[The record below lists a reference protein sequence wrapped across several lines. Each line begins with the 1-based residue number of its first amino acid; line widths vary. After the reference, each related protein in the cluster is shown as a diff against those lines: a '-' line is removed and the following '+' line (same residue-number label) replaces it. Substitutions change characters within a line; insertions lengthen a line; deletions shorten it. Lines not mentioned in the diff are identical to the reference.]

1 MRCERIALPTEPYPH
16 GRFTNSIIINTQ
28 KKCKHNYINRFTNF
42 NCYGKIFFTW
52 RHGSAGRAFASHARG
67 HRFESCCLHQQ
78 KTHTNL
84 VVRFLLV
91 ETTKGQE
98 LENLFSAFGGCL
110 QPLALCTVCIVADT
124 LCRCVVYFYSSL
136 CRAAP
141 VVFCFTNNIIFFI
154 AKTGKRVYNNNNKVV
169 GGKYNERS

>member
-67 HRFESCCLHQQ
+67 HRFESCCLHQWEPRSHPWFLFICVKGVAGIIV
-78 KTHTNL
+78 KTKVAEKKISYDWL
-84 VVRFLLV
+84 
-91 ETTKGQE
+91 TKPRQNGK
-98 LENLFSAFGGCL
+98 F
-110 QPLALCTVCIVADT
+110 VK
-124 LCRCVVYFYSSL
+124 
-136 CRAAP
+136 
-141 VVFCFTNNIIFFI
+141 
-154 AKTGKRVYNNNNKVV
+154 KTK
-169 GGKYNERS
+169 

>member
-67 HRFESCCLHQQ
+67 HRFESCCLHHLCSTKKLQNI
-78 KTHTNL
+78 KSTRFSRSCAFLLPYL
-84 VVRFLLV
+84 VVRALRGTFEFGICIL
-91 ETTKGQE
+91 TY
-98 LENLFSAFGGCL
+98 FSKNR
-110 QPLALCTVCIVADT
+110 T
-124 LCRCVVYFYSSL
+124 
-136 CRAAP
+136 
-141 VVFCFTNNIIFFI
+141 
-154 AKTGKRVYNNNNKVV
+154 
-169 GGKYNERS
+169 

>member
-67 HRFESCCLHQQ
+67 HRFESCCLHQNKSPSIVMGFYFG
-78 KTHTNL
+78 KTTCG
-84 VVRFLLV
+84 R
-91 ETTKGQE
+91 EP
-98 LENLFSAFGGCL
+98 ENLFSAFGGCL
-110 QPLALCTVCIVADT
+110 QPLALCTVYIVAGT
-124 LCRCVVYFYSSL
+124 LCRCAVYFYTSL
-136 CRAAP
+136 CRAAT
-141 VVFCFTNNIIFFI
+141 VVICFTNNIIFFI
-154 AKTGKRVYNNNNKVV
+154 AKAGKRVYN
-169 GGKYNERS
+169 Y

>member
-67 HRFESCCLHQQ
+67 HRFESCCLHQN
-78 KTHTNL
+78 KSPSIVMGFCFGKNILRTRTRKL
-84 VVRFLLV
+84 VFGVRRLLATACV
-91 ETTKGQE
+91 MHRVYRSRHFVS
-98 LENLFSAFGGCL
+98 LRCLFF
-110 QPLALCTVCIVADT
+110 
-124 LCRCVVYFYSSL
+124 SSL

-141 VVFCFTNNIIFFI
+141 VVFCFASNIIFFI
-154 AKTGKRVYNNNNKVV
+154 AKAGKKVYNNNYKVV
-169 GGKYNERS
+169 GGKYDER

>member
-78 KTHTNL
+78 PDCR
-84 VVRFLLV
+84 VVFLYNGLEWRLHRLCAMFAQPV
-91 ETTKGQE
+91 TK
-98 LENLFSAFGGCL
+98 
-110 QPLALCTVCIVADT
+110 VT
-124 LCRCVVYFYSSL
+124 LHAIDLRQQSL
-136 CRAAP
+136 LTSP
-141 VVFCFTNNIIFFI
+141 VVSTNAKLKRTYFI
-154 AKTGKRVYNNNNKVV
+154 
-169 GGKYNERS
+169 

>member
-67 HRFESCCLHQQ
+67 HRFESCCLHQHYKSPSFTMGFYNVGEQ
-78 KTHTNL
+78 LTGANPKTCFRRSAVACNRL
-84 VVRFLLV
+84 RYAVRISSQTLGVAALSIFV
-91 ETTKGQE
+91 IHYAE
-98 LENLFSAFGGCL
+98 
-110 QPLALCTVCIVADT
+110 QPLLSLVCFDNR
-124 LCRCVVYFYSSL
+124 LELGRFYRP
-136 CRAAP
+136 RAKLHGCDQGHTA
-141 VVFCFTNNIIFFI
+141 
-154 AKTGKRVYNNNNKVV
+154 RD
-169 GGKYNERS
+169 

>member
-78 KTHTNL
+78 
-84 VVRFLLV
+84 
-91 ETTKGQE
+91 
-98 LENLFSAFGGCL
+98 
-110 QPLALCTVCIVADT
+110 PD
-124 LCRCVVYFYSSL
+124 CR
-136 CRAAP
+136 
-141 VVFCFTNNIIFFI
+141 VVFFTTDSNGDYIAFVQYLHNLCPRSHCTRLTFGNNRCW
-154 AKTGKRVYNNNNKVV
+154 RVLLSPPTPN
-169 GGKYNERS
+169 

>member
-67 HRFESCCLHQQ
+67 HRFESCCLHQKKRTQ
-78 KTHTNL
+78 STCVLFFVKIL
-84 VVRFLLV
+84 VIAIP
-91 ETTKGQE
+91 TKR
-98 LENLFSAFGGCL
+98 LAFGKRL
-110 QPLALCTVCIVADT
+110 QPLALCTVYIVADT
-124 LCRCVVYFYSSL
+124 LCRCAVYFYSSL

-141 VVFCFTNNIIFFI
+141 VVFSFNNIRKLYKNVGFFSCLFRI
-154 AKTGKRVYNNNNKVV
+154 NSFINL
-169 GGKYNERS
+169 

>member
-67 HRFESCCLHQQ
+67 HRFESCCLHQNQ
-78 KTHTNL
+78 TKKNIN
-84 VVRFLLV
+84 FLEKREGPITDFFFLYWECDCYLINIKIV
-91 ETTKGQE
+91 IH
-98 LENLFSAFGGCL
+98 NIYIIAFTMIGIFL
-110 QPLALCTVCIVADT
+110 ISKPIL
-124 LCRCVVYFYSSL
+124 YESL
-136 CRAAP
+136 R
-141 VVFCFTNNIIFFI
+141 I
-154 AKTGKRVYNNNNKVV
+154 
-169 GGKYNERS
+169 

>member
-67 HRFESCCLHQQ
+67 HRFESCCLHQYSNTLQ
-78 KTHTNL
+78 KCR
-84 VVRFLLV
+84 VFLLPV
-91 ETTKGQE
+91 SATGSNSDGFTVPRAKLHGCDQGHTARDWPSVTIAVDESCCLHQRQTKKNINF
-98 LENLFSAFGGCL
+98 LEKREGPITDFFFLYRECDCYL
-110 QPLALCTVCIVADT
+110 I
-124 LCRCVVYFYSSL
+124 
-136 CRAAP
+136 
-141 VVFCFTNNIIFFI
+141 NIKMVI
-154 AKTGKRVYNNNNKVV
+154 A
-169 GGKYNERS
+169 

>member
-67 HRFESCCLHQQ
+67 HRFESCCLHHILPIR
-78 KTHTNL
+78 TGGGL
-84 VVRFLLV
+84 VFFGEFFSQNINDFIVFQRKGTIFHILKLCNPIYARITVSIHIYLNCSEFYCLSSRRFS
-91 ETTKGQE
+91 TDK
-98 LENLFSAFGGCL
+98 
-110 QPLALCTVCIVADT
+110 
-124 LCRCVVYFYSSL
+124 SL
-136 CRAAP
+136 CQRHKSL
-141 VVFCFTNNIIFFI
+141 VILLQKLSQI
-154 AKTGKRVYNNNNKVV
+154 
-169 GGKYNERS
+169 

>member
-78 KTHTNL
+78 KRTPTW
-84 VVRFLLV
+84 
-91 ETTKGQE
+91 
-98 LENLFSAFGGCL
+98 
-110 QPLALCTVCIVADT
+110 LC
-124 LCRCVVYFYSSL
+124 
-136 CRAAP
+136 
-141 VVFCFTNNIIFFI
+141 VFCLWRQPKGKNPKIVFGVRRLLATACVMHRAYRSRHFVSLRCLFLFFTMQSSPCCLLFRQQKRTQLAFFF
-154 AKTGKRVYNNNNKVV
+154 V
-169 GGKYNERS
+169 KYLAQIK